1 MTING
6 KGLHV
11 WAARR
16 TASARRSSA
25 IASPLKKDFR
35 HRKADEEKR
44 REFLEVKSVY
54 EARLHP
60 FVYIDESGFRKD
72 ISRPYGYA
80 PRGQKCAGVSGWDKA
95 QTYVIGAL
103 CGTVPFAFTAFDCSI
118 DSDVFHTW
126 ATEILL
132 PELPACSVIVMD
144 NASFHKRQDTLDA
157 LQAEGHTV
165 LWLPPYSPDFNP
177 IEKTWAWIKRLRKQW
192 RLADV
197 NALLFWFFTLVTLY

>member
-11 WAARR
+11 WAARK
-16 TASARRSSA
+16 TASARRSNA

-44 REFLEVKSVY
+44 REFLKVKSVY

-80 PRGQKCAGVSGWDKA
+80 PRGQKCVGVFGWGKA
-95 QTYVIGAL
+95 QTSVIGAL
-103 CGTVPFAFTAFDCSI
+103 CGAVPFAFTAFDCSM
-118 DSDVFHTW
+118 DRDVFHTW

-132 PELPACSVIVMD
+132 PELPACMQCD
-144 NASFHKRQDTLDA
+144 RDGQRLLPQTA
-157 LQAEGHTV
+157 GHAGCV
-165 LWLPPYSPDFNP
+165 
-177 IEKTWAWIKRLRKQW
+177 AG
-192 RLADV
+192 
-197 NALLFWFFTLVTLY
+197 

>member
-11 WAARR
+11 WAARK
-16 TASARRSSA
+16 TASARRSNA

-72 ISRPYGYA
+72 ISRPYVHHAGKNAQGYPDGA
-80 PRGQKCAGVSGWDKA
+80 KHRPALSVPCA
-95 QTYVIGAL
+95 AL
-103 CGTVPFAFTAFDCSI
+103 CHLLSLPLDCSI
-118 DSDVFHTW
+118 DSDVFG
-126 ATEILL
+126 
-132 PELPACSVIVMD
+132 VMD
-144 NASFHKRQDTLDA
+144 KKVFFS
-157 LQAEGHTV
+157 
-165 LWLPPYSPDFNP
+165 
-177 IEKTWAWIKRLRKQW
+177 RLT
-192 RLADV
+192 
-197 NALLFWFFTLVTLY
+197 F

>member
-11 WAARR
+11 WAAHK
-16 TASARRSSA
+16 TASARRSNA

-54 EARLHP
+54 EVRLHP

-72 ISRPYGYA
+72 ISRPCGYA
-80 PRGQKCAGVSGWDKA
+80 TRGQKCAGVSGWSKA
-95 QTYVIGAL
+95 QTDVIGAL

-118 DSDVFHTW
+118 DSDVFG
-126 ATEILL
+126 
-132 PELPACSVIVMD
+132 VMD
-144 NASFHKRQDTLDA
+144 KKVFFS
-157 LQAEGHTV
+157 
-165 LWLPPYSPDFNP
+165 
-177 IEKTWAWIKRLRKQW
+177 RLT
-192 RLADV
+192 
-197 NALLFWFFTLVTLY
+197 F